1 MKRIFLPFAVMLSAL
16 FVLTS
21 CLGDDED
28 EMTYPSDAAIIAFS
42 LGNANLYTTLTSSTG
57 ADSIVKSV
65 YKASDYKF
73 YIDQV
78 NRTIYNPDSLPYGT
92 DVAHMICVI
101 TSKNSGNLVI
111 KEINNDSLRFYHV
124 SDSIDFSVP
133 RVVSVYSL
141 DGSNHVNYTVTVNVK
156 KSSKDYTT
164 WEMMATKQ
172 DFESAT
178 GMKAVSLSDK
188 IYLFASYGNTGAI
201 YTTGIKDGVNWD
213 LLQWNIN
220 SPIPANAYK
229 NVVVQGDFM
238 YLYHSGA
245 ILRSSN
251 GEEWEQTGM
260 AELSQLVAASS
271 SKLYALDEGMN
282 LISTADGGRTWK
294 NEQLDDNKSMLPTRD
309 ISYACIPSE
318 MNSSIENVVLIGNRD
333 LNGYPDDNQAQIW
346 NKVEDNSETSYNHSW
361 MHVNP
366 YELLP
371 LALPRLTSLTSVAYD
386 GGIVA
391 IGSSGFGAC
400 KTEGFEKF
408 YLSTDGGIYWGNS
421 NCYIPSDF
429 KGSDAFTIVVDKD
442 KYLWIIC
449 GGSGQVWR
457 SRLGSG
463 LGSDYQYAIM
473 E

>member
-1 MKRIFLPFAVMLSAL
+1 MARIKKKVMKRIFLPFAVMLSAL

-178 GMKAVSLSDK
+178 GMKAVSL
-188 IYLFASYGNTGAI
+188 
-201 YTTGIKDGVNWD
+201 
-213 LLQWNIN
+213 
-220 SPIPANAYK
+220 
-229 NVVVQGDFM
+229 
-238 YLYHSGA
+238 
-245 ILRSSN
+245 
-251 GEEWEQTGM
+251 
-260 AELSQLVAASS
+260 
-271 SKLYALDEGMN
+271 
-282 LISTADGGRTWK
+282 
-294 NEQLDDNKSMLPTRD
+294 
-309 ISYACIPSE
+309 
-318 MNSSIENVVLIGNRD
+318 
-333 LNGYPDDNQAQIW
+333 
-346 NKVEDNSETSYNHSW
+346 
-361 MHVNP
+361 
-366 YELLP
+366 
-371 LALPRLTSLTSVAYD
+371 
-386 GGIVA
+386 
-391 IGSSGFGAC
+391 
-400 KTEGFEKF
+400 
-408 YLSTDGGIYWGNS
+408 
-421 NCYIPSDF
+421 
-429 KGSDAFTIVVDKD
+429 
-442 KYLWIIC
+442 
-449 GGSGQVWR
+449 
-457 SRLGSG
+457 
-463 LGSDYQYAIM
+463 
-473 E
+473 

>member
-1 MKRIFLPFAVMLSAL
+1 MLSAL

-28 EMTYPSDAAIIAFS
+28 ETTYPSDAAIIAFS

-57 ADSIVKSV
+57 ADSITKSV

-73 YIDQV
+73 YIDQI

-92 DVAHMICVI
+92 DVAHMICSI
-101 TSKNSGNLVI
+101 TSKNSGNVVFKDI
-111 KEINNDSLRFYHV
+111 KSDTLRYFF
-124 SDSIDFSVP
+124 SNDSIDFSVP
-133 RVVSVYSL
+133 RVVRVFSL
-141 DGSNHVNYTVTVNVK
+141 DGSNRVDYTVTVNVK

-164 WEMMATKQ
+164 WKMLGRKQ

-178 GMKAVSLSDK
+178 GMKAVALADK
-188 IYLFASYGNTGAI
+188 IYMFASYGNTGAI
-201 YTTGIKDGVNWD
+201 FSTGINDGVNWE

-220 SPIPANAYK
+220 YPIPANAYQ
-229 NVVVQGDFM
+229 NVVVKGDYI
-238 YLYHSGA
+238 YLYNAGT

-251 GEEWEQTGM
+251 GVEWEQTGM

-271 SKLYALDEGMN
+271 RKLYALDEGMN
-282 LISTADGGRTWK
+282 LISTVDEGRTWN
-294 NEQLDDNKSMLPTRD
+294 NEQLDEDKSMLPTRD
-309 ISYACIPSE
+309 ISYTCIPSE
-318 MNSSIENVVLIGNRD
+318 MNRSIENVVLIGNRD
-333 LNGYPDDNQAQIW
+333 VSAYPGDNQAQIW
-346 NKVEDNSETSYNHSW
+346 SKVEDNSETSYNHSW

-366 YELLP
+366 FDLLP
-371 LALPRLTSLTSVAYD
+371 LALPRLASLTSVAYD

-391 IGSSGFGAC
+391 LGSSPLGAC
-400 KTEGFEKF
+400 KTERFDDF
-408 YLSTDGGIYWGNS
+408 YLSTDGGIYWGDS
-421 NCYIPSDF
+421 NCYIPTGFES
-429 KGSDAFTIVVDKD
+429 SDAFTMVVDKD
-442 KYLWIIC
+442 KYLWVVC

-463 LGSDYQYAIM
+463 LGSEYKYAIT